1 MSNSFLERPRR
12 RLWPLLVIGSV
23 LLLVVVAVG
32 VALES
37 AASPHK
43 PESYAPP
50 AADPLTTSGATAK
63 SSSSSSSAA
72 SPSGAL
78 TLIQGNQLVDG
89 LYVGYPHS
97 TTGAV
102 SAAVEYWTQ
111 LGSTLDPDRAATI
124 ARLAADPTWTDGP
137 EQLAKGPVATRQE
150 LGLPTTGSVPA
161 GASVQLEP
169 VEYQLRNSTANAS
182 TVLLL
187 ADYTTTTSSEGSSTH
202 VGVFPL
208 QLIWAADDWK
218 IASPTDSNTYSDL
231 AAIPGSAQA
240 SADGWA
246 ELNQ

>member
-1 MSNSFLERPRR
+1 MSNSFLDRPRR
-12 RLWPLLVIGSV
+12 RLWPLLVVGSV
-23 LLLVVVAVG
+23 LLLVAVAVG

-63 SSSSSSSAA
+63 SSSAA
-72 SPSGAL
+72 SPTGAL
-78 TLIQGNQLVDG
+78 TLVQGNQLVDG

-97 TTGAV
+97 ETGVV

-124 ARLAADPTWTDGP
+124 ARLVADPTWTDGP

-169 VEYQLRNSTANAS
+169 VEYQLRNSSANAS

-208 QLIWAADDWK
+208 QLIWTANDWK
-218 IASPTDSNTYSDL
+218 IANPTDGNTYSDL